1 MLDFITNLGAGF
13 FSLTI
18 LLILLGCA
26 LYPLLPELPEE
37 KDETTN

>member
-1 MLDFITNLGAGF
+1 MIDFLFNLGAGL

-37 KDETTN
+37 KDETTD